1 MSPSSVYRRP
11 SIPSKSL
18 EFQLFSESPKLRR
31 FQSFFPLLFLFV
43 FRCRPNQP
51 KPIFS
56 SLEPKTLSLIDIPPS
71 PPFTFPLPPP
81 LFFYGRVTESL
92 VWTPTVPN
100 LATCFV
106 ASDQIWET
114 LLRCHRG
121 GSLPF
126 FARNYF
132 QVWTLLIAPSAHLA
146 EGAEGAV
153 CLYCFPTRRG
163 ETEQSMKNSFFATR
177 YQRISLC
184 LWIPLHWLFAYYP
197 SVRS

>member
-1 MSPSSVYRRP
+1 MSPSPSIVVRP
-11 SIPSKSL
+11 SRRNLSNSN
-18 EFQLFSESPKLRR
+18 FFSESPKLRR

-56 SLEPKTLSLIDIPPS
+56 SLEPKTLSLIDIPPF
-71 PPFTFPLPPP
+71 PPFTFPLSPPP
-81 LFFYGRVTESL
+81 LFFYGRVTDSL

-146 EGAEGAV
+146 EVAEGAV
-153 CLYCFPTRRG
+153 CLYWFPTRRG
-163 ETEQSMKNSFFATR
+163 RNRTVDEK
-177 YQRISLC
+177 
-184 LWIPLHWLFAYYP
+184 
-197 SVRS
+197 